1 MLLLFQLFYIVVYLL
16 SFVRN
21 LQCPNEEILN
31 EKLSNIH
38 IPGAAIVVVN
48 QSSIL
53 YEKSFGYESIG
64 SSKLIRIN
72 ESIFTL
78 ASLSKTFLSI
88 GVMQL
93 VELNQ
98 LDLDED
104 INMYLNETIV
114 HPLFPSSKITL
125 RHLLSH
131 RASIQSNNELHLREN
146 DRAFEEFHLAD
157 YCFDYLK
164 SNESNWLKSR
174 PGSETVYS
182 NEGTA
187 LIAIIIELVSNMS
200 FENYIRK
207 KILKPLNIN
216 LNRTSYRLSQ
226 IRNSNDLVE
235 QYAYVH
241 NSTEFLLWK
250 QTFAQLNI
258 SQLNGNYPTWIHIP
272 LFSFPVYPAGLLRMT
287 GSDLAKFIQ
296 MFMNDGWPLIRK
308 QSIDEI
314 KEIQSNESLSDVE
327 FGLIWNWRSYDD
339 GTRFIG
345 HRGTNF
351 GSTHLMMIDQSNRIG
366 TLILTNGDMS
376 LPNELSKTIYTTLTH
391 IHQAIFNCFSHENI
405 K

>member
-48 QSSIL
+48 QSSIV

-131 RASIQSNNELHLREN
+131 RASIQSNNELHLIEN
-146 DRAFEEFHLAD
+146 DRAF
-157 YCFDYLK
+157 
-164 SNESNWLKSR
+164 
-174 PGSETVYS
+174 
-182 NEGTA
+182 
-187 LIAIIIELVSNMS
+187 
-200 FENYIRK
+200 
-207 KILKPLNIN
+207 
-216 LNRTSYRLSQ
+216 
-226 IRNSNDLVE
+226 
-235 QYAYVH
+235 
-241 NSTEFLLWK
+241 
-250 QTFAQLNI
+250 
-258 SQLNGNYPTWIHIP
+258 
-272 LFSFPVYPAGLLRMT
+272 
-287 GSDLAKFIQ
+287 
-296 MFMNDGWPLIRK
+296 
-308 QSIDEI
+308 
-314 KEIQSNESLSDVE
+314 
-327 FGLIWNWRSYDD
+327 
-339 GTRFIG
+339 
-345 HRGTNF
+345 
-351 GSTHLMMIDQSNRIG
+351 
-366 TLILTNGDMS
+366 
-376 LPNELSKTIYTTLTH
+376 
-391 IHQAIFNCFSHENI
+391 
-405 K
+405 